1 MTEEE
6 LQEEQRRDFEARR
19 DLAFKQLVCALNEGD
34 AEKFERSFEAWRKK
48 RNTAI
53 KEVLN
58 VLVDSDLTYEEAV
71 NVLDGCRTYLRHN
84 LKIENIDLNVEEREP
99 F

>member
-1 MTEEE
+1 MDKEE
-6 LQEEQRRDFEARR
+6 LKKRM
-19 DLAFKQLVCALNEGD
+19 KQMN
-34 AEKFERSFEAWRKK
+34 EKFERSFEAWRKK

>member
-1 MTEEE
+1 MNEEE
-6 LQEEQRRDFEARR
+6 LKKQMNKAEEE
-19 DLAFKQLVCALNEGD
+19 L
-34 AEKFERSFEAWRKK
+34 EKSFEVWRKE

>member
-1 MTEEE
+1 MDKEE
-6 LQEEQRRDFEARR
+6 LEKQMDETAEEFA
-19 DLAFKQLVCALNEGD
+19 K
-34 AEKFERSFEAWRKK
+34 SFEAWRKK
-48 RNTAI
+48 RSATI

-58 VLVDSDLTYEEAV
+58 ALVDSGLTYEEAV

-84 LKIENIDLNVEEREP
+84 LKIENIDLHVEEREP

>member
-1 MTEEE
+1 MDKEE
-6 LQEEQRRDFEARR
+6 LE
-19 DLAFKQLVCALNEGD
+19 KQMKQMN
-34 AEKFERSFEAWRKK
+34 EKFERSFEAWRKK

-71 NVLDGCRTYLRHN
+71 NVLDGCRTYLQHN
-84 LKIENIDLNVEEREP
+84 LKIENIDLHVEEREP

>member
-34 AEKFERSFEAWRKK
+34 AEIFD
-48 RNTAI
+48 I
-53 KEVLN
+53 EVEN
-58 VLVDSDLTYEEAV
+58 EEAV

>member
-1 MTEEE
+1 MNEEE
-6 LQEEQRRDFEARR
+6 LKKQMNEAEEE
-19 DLAFKQLVCALNEGD
+19 
-34 AEKFERSFEAWRKK
+34 FERSFEAWRKK

-71 NVLDGCRTYLRHN
+71 NVLNGFRTYLRHN

>member
-1 MTEEE
+1 MDKKE
-6 LQEEQRRDFEARR
+6 LE
-19 DLAFKQLVCALNEGD
+19 KQMKQMNET
-34 AEKFERSFEAWRKK
+34 AEKFERPFEAWRKK
-48 RNTAI
+48 RNTAV

-71 NVLDGCRTYLRHN
+71 NVLNGCRTYLRHN

>member
-1 MTEEE
+1 MSLLSFANSKKGEAMDKEE
-6 LQEEQRRDFEARR
+6 LEKRM
-19 DLAFKQLVCALNEGD
+19 KQMN
-34 AEKFERSFEAWRKK
+34 EKFERSFEAWRKK

>member
-1 MTEEE
+1 MDKEE
-6 LQEEQRRDFEARR
+6 LEKRM
-19 DLAFKQLVCALNEGD
+19 KQMN
-34 AEKFERSFEAWRKK
+34 EKFERSFEAWRKK

-58 VLVDSDLTYEEAV
+58 VLVGSDLTYEEAV
-71 NVLDGCRTYLRHN
+71 NVLVGCRTYLRHN
-84 LKIENIDLNVEEREP
+84 LKIGNIDLHVEEREP

>member
-1 MTEEE
+1 MDNKE
-6 LQEEQRRDFEARR
+6 LEKQMKQMNEA
-19 DLAFKQLVCALNEGD
+19 V
-34 AEKFERSFEAWRKK
+34 EKFERSFEAWRKK

-71 NVLDGCRTYLRHN
+71 NVLNGCRTYRTYLRHN

>member
-1 MTEEE
+1 MDKEE
-6 LQEEQRRDFEARR
+6 LEKRM
-19 DLAFKQLVCALNEGD
+19 KQMN
-34 AEKFERSFEAWRKK
+34 EKFERSFEAWRKK

-71 NVLDGCRTYLRHN
+71 NVLDGCRTYLWHN

>member
-1 MTEEE
+1 MNEEE
-6 LQEEQRRDFEARR
+6 LKKQMNEAEEEFE
-19 DLAFKQLVCALNEGD
+19 K
-34 AEKFERSFEAWRKK
+34 SFETWSKK

-71 NVLDGCRTYLRHN
+71 NVLNGCRTYLRHN

>member
-1 MTEEE
+1 MDKKE
-6 LQEEQRRDFEARR
+6 LE
-19 DLAFKQLVCALNEGD
+19 KQMNETTGEF
-34 AEKFERSFEAWRKK
+34 AKSFEAWRKK
-48 RNTAI
+48 RSATI

-84 LKIENIDLNVEEREP
+84 LKIENIDLQVEEREP

>member
-1 MTEEE
+1 MDKKELGKPMDETVEE
-6 LQEEQRRDFEARR
+6 FA
-19 DLAFKQLVCALNEGD
+19 K
-34 AEKFERSFEAWRKK
+34 SFEAWRKK

-71 NVLDGCRTYLRHN
+71 NVLVGCRTYLRHN
-84 LKIENIDLNVEEREP
+84 LKIENIDLQVEEREP

>member
-1 MTEEE
+1 MDKKE
-6 LQEEQRRDFEARR
+6 LE
-19 DLAFKQLVCALNEGD
+19 KQMKQMNET

-71 NVLDGCRTYLRHN
+71 NVLNG
-84 LKIENIDLNVEEREP
+84 
-99 F
+99 

>member
-1 MTEEE
+1 MDKKE
-6 LQEEQRRDFEARR
+6 LEKQMKQMNEA
-19 DLAFKQLVCALNEGD
+19 

-58 VLVDSDLTYEEAV
+58 VLVDSDLTYEESV
-71 NVLDGCRTYLRHN
+71 NVLVGCRTYLRHN

>member
-1 MTEEE
+1 MDKEE
-6 LQEEQRRDFEARR
+6 LE
-19 DLAFKQLVCALNEGD
+19 KQMKQMN
-34 AEKFERSFEAWRKK
+34 EKFERSFEAWRKK
-48 RNTAI
+48 RNTAV

-58 VLVDSDLTYEEAV
+58 VLVGSDLTYEEAV

>member
-1 MTEEE
+1 MDKEE
-6 LQEEQRRDFEARR
+6 LEKRM
-19 DLAFKQLVCALNEGD
+19 KQMN
-34 AEKFERSFEAWRKK
+34 EKFERSFEAWRKK
-48 RNTAI
+48 RTTAV

>member
-1 MTEEE
+1 MDKEE
-6 LQEEQRRDFEARR
+6 LEKRM
-19 DLAFKQLVCALNEGD
+19 KQMN
-34 AEKFERSFEAWRKK
+34 EKFERSFEAWRKK
-48 RNTAI
+48 RNTAV

-84 LKIENIDLNVEEREP
+84 LKIESIDLNVEEREP

>member
-1 MTEEE
+1 MDKEE
-6 LQEEQRRDFEARR
+6 LEKRM
-19 DLAFKQLVCALNEGD
+19 KQMN
-34 AEKFERSFEAWRKK
+34 EKFERSFEAWRKK

-84 LKIENIDLNVEEREP
+84 LKIESIDLNVEEREP

>member
-1 MTEEE
+1 MDKEE
-6 LQEEQRRDFEARR
+6 LKRQM
-19 DLAFKQLVCALNEGD
+19 KQMN
-34 AEKFERSFEAWRKK
+34 EKFERSFEAWRKK
-48 RNTAI
+48 RNTAV

>member
-1 MTEEE
+1 MSLLSFANSKKGKAMDKEE
-6 LQEEQRRDFEARR
+6 LKKRM
-19 DLAFKQLVCALNEGD
+19 KQMN
-34 AEKFERSFEAWRKK
+34 EKFERSFEAWRKK

>member
-1 MTEEE
+1 MDKEE
-6 LQEEQRRDFEARR
+6 LEKQMNETAEE
-19 DLAFKQLVCALNEGD
+19 L
-34 AEKFERSFEAWRKK
+34 EKSFEAWRKK
-48 RNTAI
+48 RSVTI

-71 NVLDGCRTYLRHN
+71 NVLVGCRTYLRHN

>member
-1 MTEEE
+1 MDKEE
-6 LQEEQRRDFEARR
+6 LE
-19 DLAFKQLVCALNEGD
+19 KQMKQMNET
-34 AEKFERSFEAWRKK
+34 AEKFEKSFEAWRKK

-71 NVLDGCRTYLRHN
+71 NVLNGSRTYLRHN

>member
-1 MTEEE
+1 MDKEE
-6 LQEEQRRDFEARR
+6 LE
-19 DLAFKQLVCALNEGD
+19 KQMKQMN
-34 AEKFERSFEAWRKK
+34 EKFERSFEVWRKK

-53 KEVLN
+53 KKVLN

-71 NVLDGCRTYLRHN
+71 NVLVGCRTYLRHN

>member
-1 MTEEE
+1 MDKEE
-6 LQEEQRRDFEARR
+6 LEKRM
-19 DLAFKQLVCALNEGD
+19 KQMN
-34 AEKFERSFEAWRKK
+34 EKFERSFEAWRKK

-53 KEVLN
+53 KEALN

>member
-1 MTEEE
+1 MDKEE
-6 LQEEQRRDFEARR
+6 LEKRM
-19 DLAFKQLVCALNEGD
+19 KQMN
-34 AEKFERSFEAWRKK
+34 EKFERSFEVWRKK
-48 RNTAI
+48 RNTAV

-58 VLVDSDLTYEEAV
+58 VLVDGDLTYEEAV

>member
-1 MTEEE
+1 MDKEE
-6 LQEEQRRDFEARR
+6 LE
-19 DLAFKQLVCALNEGD
+19 KQINET
-34 AEKFERSFEAWRKK
+34 AEKFERSFETWRKK

-71 NVLDGCRTYLRHN
+71 NVLDGCLTYLQNN
-84 LKIENIDLNVEEREP
+84 LKIEEY
-99 F
+99 

>member
-1 MTEEE
+1 MDKEE
-6 LQEEQRRDFEARR
+6 LEKQMKEKAEEFE
-19 DLAFKQLVCALNEGD
+19 K
-34 AEKFERSFEAWRKK
+34 SFEAWRKK
-48 RNTAI
+48 RNATI

-71 NVLDGCRTYLRHN
+71 NVLVGCRTYLRHN
-84 LKIENIDLNVEEREP
+84 LKIENIDLQVEEREP

>member
-1 MTEEE
+1 MDKEE
-6 LQEEQRRDFEARR
+6 LE
-19 DLAFKQLVCALNEGD
+19 KQMKQMN
-34 AEKFERSFEAWRKK
+34 EKFERSFEAWRKK

-71 NVLDGCRTYLRHN
+71 SQCVRWMPD
-84 LKIENIDLNVEEREP
+84 ISAAQPEDREH
-99 F
+99 